1 MEVNATDH
9 GEDLIDKFIAK
20 QAGSL
25 DACHAKLIE
34 AKHQLNQLHQHVHDL
49 AMEVNATDHE
59 VTALNSQVESKL
71 KEYDE
76 LNEKC
81 SNELGE
87 IEKKNQE
94 NLEMLNTYRNEM
106 EEMKQIANPNVS
118 MSIANRTI
126 IGGLLQMGLRDM
138 LQEQHFSKAVSL
150 MQFGAGEIKRQ
161 PPES

>member
-1 MEVNATDH
+1 MAVDSSAALSSRSAQWMAYQGSLHEVLSQLETSRLAAN
-9 GEDLIDKFIAK
+9 GQLEDLIEKFISK
-20 QAGSL
+20 QAGSV

-81 SNELGE
+81 SKEHAELD
-87 IEKKNQE
+87 KKQQE
-94 NLEMLNTYRNEM
+94 NLETLT
-106 EEMKQIANPNVS
+106 
-118 MSIANRTI
+118 T
-126 IGGLLQMGLRDM
+126 LR
-138 LQEQHFSKAVSL
+138 
-150 MQFGAGEIKRQ
+150 
-161 PPES
+161 